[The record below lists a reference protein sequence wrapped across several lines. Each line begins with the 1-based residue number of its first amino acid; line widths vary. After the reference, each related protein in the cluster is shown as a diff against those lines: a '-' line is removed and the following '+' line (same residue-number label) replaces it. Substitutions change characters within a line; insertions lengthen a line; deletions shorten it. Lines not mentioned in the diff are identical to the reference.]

1 MTKCEFIL
9 YVFFSCAI
17 YATVNR
23 TKQHIFRVVSFFCFK
38 RSSMDEHSTGHTVV
52 SEQPVQNTATG
63 PSSGF
68 RRDEIFTDECRGA
81 ARTNTAGVPPS
92 SVEVFK
98 RDALFVEAASKRSS
112 HPSNEVFRRDEL
124 FDPKTEK
131 KGTSFFDNCSCC
143 LQ

>member
-1 MTKCEFIL
+1 
-9 YVFFSCAI
+9 
-17 YATVNR
+17 
-23 TKQHIFRVVSFFCFK
+23 
-38 RSSMDEHSTGHTVV
+38 MDEHSIERPVV
-52 SEQPVQNTATG
+52 SEQPVQDAATG

-68 RRDEIFTDECRGA
+68 RRDEIFTDERRGA
-81 ARTNTAGVPPS
+81 AASAKSTRTNTAGVPPS

-112 HPSNEVFRRDEL
+112 HPSCEVFRRDEL

-131 KGTSFFDNCSCC
+131 KGTSIFDNCSCC